1 MAAFD
6 FGRKLDQESLDAL
19 LARESHLDMKASITE
34 GWQLF
39 SDHRG
44 EFIGF
49 AIILFLVYSLS
60 SLFSNVAAM
69 IVSSIFAPLSAGF
82 LIATFRIRSG
92 REFRFND
99 LFTGFNHFLPLFLAG
114 LATGGIVAAG
124 FVLLIVPGI
133 YFMVSYLFAS
143 AIVVDYGVEF
153 WQAMEI
159 SRRLVGKHW
168 FRMFGFMLLLILI
181 NLLGAMALG
190 VGMLVSIPVSSCA
203 LAVAYRGIVGEHDGE
218 W

>member
-6 FGRKLDQESLDAL
+6 FGRKLDQATVDTLVE
-19 LARESHLDMKASITE
+19 REYHLDMKAALSE
-34 GWQLF
+34 SWQLF
-39 SDHRG
+39 RAHPG

-49 AIILFLVYSLS
+49 TIILFLVSSLS
-60 SLFSNVAAM
+60 SLFSGVGSL

-82 LIATFRIRSG
+82 LIATFRIRAG
-92 REFRFND
+92 KEFSFND
-99 LFTGFNHFLPLFLAG
+99 LFSGFSHFLPLMLAG

-124 FVLLIVPGI
+124 FILLILPAI

-143 AIVVDYGVEF
+143 AFVVDYGVEF

-168 FRMFGFMLLLILI
+168 FRLFGFMILLIII
-181 NLLGAMALG
+181 NLLGVLALG
-190 VGMLVSIPVSSCA
+190 IGMLVSIPVTSCA
-203 LAVAYRGIVGEHDGE
+203 VAIAYRSIVGEHDGE

>member
-6 FGRKLDQESLDAL
+6 FGRKLD
-19 LARESHLDMKASITE
+19 REAFDTLVGRDYQLDMGAAISG
-34 GWQLF
+34 GWKMF
-39 SDHRG
+39 RAHAG

-49 AIILFLVYSLS
+49 TIILFLVSSLS
-60 SLFSNVAAM
+60 SLFQGAASL

-82 LIATFRIRSG
+82 LIATFRILAG
-92 REFRFND
+92 KEFRFND
-99 LFTGFNHFLPLFLAG
+99 LFTGFSHFLPLFLAG
-114 LATGGIVAAG
+114 LATGCIVAAG
-124 FVLLIVPGI
+124 LVLLILPGI

-143 AIVVDYGVEF
+143 AIVVDYGIEF

-168 FRMFGFMLLLILI
+168 FRVFGFLLLIILV
-181 NLLGAMALG
+181 NLVGALALG
-190 VGMLVSIPVSSCA
+190 IGMLVSLPVSSCA
-203 LAVAYRGIVGEHDGE
+203 VAIAYRSIIGDHEGE